1 MNSRLSSYFFF
12 VLLLIASIAA
22 VVTVL
27 PFLTPL
33 IVAAAVSVILFPVY
47 TKVKWVLGIKV
58 PRSNIASF
66 VTLIL
71 FMVVVIVPV
80 FFIAAK
86 IYSEIQTLYA
96 VLIDESSRSQFIDSL
111 NNTSAYIS
119 HAMFDV
125 FPAYSFDSFN
135 ITEHL
140 KTALEWI
147 FANLDRVFGGLAMVA
162 GYAFVFLLALFY
174 FLRDGRIIIKN
185 FISWSPLLDSYDVH
199 ITTTLKRAIQSVF
212 AGTVVVSLIQ
222 GVLTGIGFAIF
233 GISAPALWGSMAA
246 VAAFIPGIGT
256 SLVLIP
262 GVIYLFVTGS
272 IGSAIGLTIWGAI
285 AVGLVD
291 NILGPYLINRG
302 INVHPFL
309 ILISVLGGIVVFGI
323 VGFLLGPL
331 ILAFLFALLE
341 IYKRSSVGKQAA
353 AGTSDKNEEKGNT
366 KQE

>member
-12 VLLLIASIAA
+12 VLLLIAAVAA

-33 IVAAAVSVILFPVY
+33 IVAAAVATILYPVY
-47 TKVKWVLGIKV
+47 KKIAWIIGIKN
-58 PRSNIASF
+58 PRSNIAAF
-66 VTLIL
+66 ITLIL

-86 IYSEIQTLYA
+86 IYTEIQTLYA

-111 NNTSAYIS
+111 NNASAYIS

-135 ITEHL
+135 ITEYL
-140 KTALEWI
+140 KGALEWI

-222 GVLTGIGFAIF
+222 GILTGLGFAIF
-233 GISAPALWGSMAA
+233 GISAPAMWGSIAA

-272 IGSAIGLTIWGAI
+272 MGSAIGLAIWGAV
-285 AVGLVD
+285 AVGLID
-291 NILGPYLINRG
+291 NILGPFLINKG

-309 ILISVLGGIVVFGI
+309 ILISVLGGIVVFGV

-341 IYKRSSVGKQAA
+341 IYKLSFAARQTGPALKEETANVKQV
-353 AGTSDKNEEKGNT
+353 
-366 KQE
+366 